1 MYEVWIFF
9 VGVSFYPAGLAQYFF
24 PEKQKYKIFSF
35 GCYIFYSFEGILG
48 DPKKSR
54 YIALVTYTHTLMS
67 HLL

>member
-35 GCYIFYSFEGILG
+35 GCYIFTLLKEYWAIQ
-48 DPKKSR
+48 KK
-54 YIALVTYTHTLMS
+54 
-67 HLL
+67 